1 MAQKSRW
8 SVSGVEPE
16 CRVAAKVAARR
27 AGLTIGE
34 WLSRVIMESAKESI
48 QGQELAPVKSELP
61 SAPLNELTDAIESL
75 SELIHKQNARAEK
88 AAEKAA
94 EEAAQRGR
102 AEVEEPIEK
111 AVTPVREN
119 VRKLE
124 EELETKLE
132 ALQKG
137 GQDDAGP
144 MQERVR
150 EAEAKAERPVW
161 PWRPWSARS
170 CACRNSWKCA
180 RRRPPRGGH
189 GSGADCC
196 RACSVT
202 ETIARIA

>member
-150 EAEAKAERPVW
+150 EAEAKAERASLAMAPLERKVM
-161 PWRPWSARS
+161 RLSQQLEMRQEEA
-170 CACRNSWKCA
+170 AA
-180 RRRPPRGGH
+180 RRPRERRGLLSRLFG
-189 GSGADCC
+189 D
-196 RACSVT
+196 
-202 ETIARIA
+202 